1 MMRLRKKRETG
12 VERTGDRR
20 TVMNADEERPGI
32 EPMFGRGANKSTIV
46 GVESRTRNQLD
57 MVMTR

>member
-12 VERTGDRR
+12 EERTGDRR

-32 EPMFGRGANKSTIV
+32 EPMFGRGANKS
-46 GVESRTRNQLD
+46 LPL
-57 MVMTR
+57 